1 MLYLDI
7 KLEQA
12 QEMFCE
18 EALLATV
25 SIWLKRRYH
34 MIFSR
39 FWSFKLLPVNPNN
52 SAAIFDRIFIEYND
66 YASLLEQYHGIRL
79 TFIQTERTEDI
90 ISIAY
95 RELKKGFPIAVNFN
109 DKYYPWTPEN
119 RQGESFYYPCLVTGI
134 SDDNEGIY
142 CIDIHDFKKPA
153 IIPKDIFIKA
163 YKDCVT
169 FSIADDE
176 KNDIDWRTVIKS
188 NTSSLLEN
196 NSFES
201 IREFSKLVANPD
213 NYALEI
219 NGTGNL
225 CEKIKYIYHSRYFFS
240 HFFTYL
246 INYHNAHVL
255 SECRDRFI
263 FLSNQW
269 LSLWGLITATLY
281 RQKLNGTMD
290 FIPQS
295 SFIRKIGTAS
305 AKLCNIADI
314 EQSLCGDLINII
326 EGRAVSSPVTAASP
340 SIIAQ
345 TDRLREY
352 RFIDIS
358 GFLNNEGFYSDI
370 DKHTAAS
377 LTCTGQVF
385 LTHGFPS
392 GTIWDS
398 QGMRFKFTQPV
409 DGKNDNISCS
419 GQKINLEN
427 DCFSCIMLMGCAE
440 WGHYSELLEIRY
452 LDGTVSN
459 IPLEFTDWSYPE
471 AHFGEAVVWEGMC
484 AEKDREGILRSS
496 MLKGHL
502 YARALNLNPGLQL
515 DYIRL
520 PDCSNIHLFA
530 ITLAK

>member
-7 KLEQA
+7 KLEQP

-25 SIWLKRRYH
+25 SFWLKRRYD

-39 FWSFKLLPVNPNN
+39 FWSFGLLPAAPNN
-52 SAAIFDRIFIEYND
+52 SSAIFDRIFIEDND
-66 YASLLEQYHGIRL
+66 YASLLEQYHGIQL
-79 TFIQTERTEDI
+79 TFMGIEGVEDI
-90 ISIAY
+90 IGIAY

-109 DKYYPWTPEN
+109 NKYYPWTPEN
-119 RQGESFYYPCLVTGI
+119 TKGESLYYPCLVTGI

-153 IIPKDIFIKA
+153 IIPKDVFIKA

-169 FSIADDE
+169 FSIVDDE
-176 KNDIDWRTVIKS
+176 KNDIDWRAVIKS

-201 IREFSKLVANPD
+201 IREFSKLIANPD

-219 NGTGNL
+219 SGNGNL
-225 CEKIKYIYHSRYFFS
+225 GEKIKYTYHSRYFFS

-269 LSLWGLITATLY
+269 LSLWGLVTATVY
-281 RQKLNGTMD
+281 RQKLNGAMD
-290 FIPQS
+290 VTSQG
-295 SFIRKIGTAS
+295 SFIRKLETAS

-314 EQSLCGDLINII
+314 EQSLCDDLIKII
-326 EGRAVSSPVTAASP
+326 EGRSVSSQVADSSANIT
-340 SIIAQ
+340 AQ
-345 TDRLREY
+345 TDGLQEY
-352 RFIDIS
+352 RFVDIS

-370 DKHTAAS
+370 GEYTEAS
-377 LTCTGQVF
+377 LTSTGQVF
-385 LTHGFPS
+385 LTHGLPS
-392 GTIWDS
+392 DDIWNF
-398 QGMRFKFTQPV
+398 QGMRFKFPQPV
-409 DGKNDNISCS
+409 DNKTDNISCA

-427 DCFSCIMLMGCAE
+427 GCFSCIMLMGCAE

-452 LDGTVSN
+452 LDGTVSHV
-459 IPLEFTDWSYPE
+459 PLEFTDWTYPE
-471 AHFGEAVVWEGMC
+471 SHFGEIVVWEGMC
-484 AEKDREGILRSS
+484 AEKDRDGVLRSS

-502 YARALNLNPGLQL
+502 YARALNLNPIRQL